1 MDLEQIH
8 NIIEKLH
15 GGASYNVKYVKD
27 GLVKVRPVR
36 LGVRY
41 SNTKQ
46 MAGLTAKPLPGHGRW
61 VIDRYVYEDDKGY
74 KLRITNGAFGSDPSK
89 PIVQCI
95 KLENVLAIIRKG
107 IEL

>member
-1 MDLEQIH
+1 MDLKQIS

-15 GGASYNVKYVKD
+15 AGASYNVMYVTHGELKT
-27 GLVKVRPVR
+27 RPVR

-41 SNTKQ
+41 SNTKH
-46 MAGLTAKPLPGHGRW
+46 MAGLHAGPLPGNGKW
-61 VIDRYVYEDDKGY
+61 VIDRYVYEDNNGL

-107 IEL
+107 EQL